1 MERKNND
8 ISIYDII
15 KVYIL
20 FYTPMCIVYLL
31 LYTHVIPDNNITQ
44 TILTISVCYALLN
57 TFAYF
62 QTGGRKNEKQ

>member
-15 KVYIL
+15 KVYLL
-20 FYTPMCIVYLL
+20 FYAPMCIVYLL
-31 LYTHVIPDNNITQ
+31 LYSHVIPDNNITQ

-57 TFAYF
+57 TFAYLL
-62 QTGGRKNEKQ
+62 TGGRKYGKK